1 MKKLSGILVI
11 IIVFST
17 FFSCEVIYN
26 YDLSI
31 EGIDSLPATKACIDK
46 YIPHSVDAP
55 KGRQYSEI
63 ESLSYELDNHTA
75 EIKDSLLADS
85 VIIDSVLILNFI
97 IRGLDPYDEI
107 TDVEIAKTFFAETD

>member
-1 MKKLSGILVI
+1 MKRLLSILI
-11 IIVFST
+11 LLIVLST
-17 FFSCEVIYN
+17 FFSCEVFYN

-31 EGIDSLPATKACIDK
+31 VGIDTLPATKACIDK
-46 YIPHSVDAP
+46 YIPHSIDAP

-63 ESLSYELDNHTA
+63 ESLSLELDNHME

-85 VIIDSVLILNFI
+85 IIIDSALILNFI

-107 TDVEIAKTFFAETD
+107 TDVEISKTFFAETD